1 MTPKKTTIAQTQMYP
16 TVALD
21 RLMSKVIFWNTP
33 LPSIG
38 VASRFSTQIKK
49 PKGLVQHQS
58 EEPETSDWTVAPEGV
73 LTMTV
78 AGCSKL
84 TFVGA
89 QLCVGSPSSL
99 NMKVTVTLCGSVF
112 PEGEQN
118 RQFFKAFTADSPK
131 IR

>member
-1 MTPKKTTIAQTQMYP
+1 MYLAIY
-16 TVALD
+16 VMA
-21 RLMSKVIFWNTP
+21 
-33 LPSIG
+33 
-38 VASRFSTQIKK
+38 
-49 PKGLVQHQS
+49 GLVFGLSMPINRPFFIQHQS
-58 EEPETSDWTVAPEGV
+58 EEPETSDWTVAPEGA

-99 NMKVTVTLCGSVF
+99 NIKDTVTLCGSLF

-118 RQFFKAFTADSPK
+118 RQYFKAFTADSPK
-131 IR
+131 IRLAWSRMSMSPGTPFEPT

>member
-21 RLMSKVIFWNTP
+21 KLMSKVIFWNTP

-84 TFVGA
+84 TFVG
-89 QLCVGSPSSL
+89 PSS
-99 NMKVTVTLCGSVF
+99 VSVTLCGSVF

-118 RQFFKAFTADSPK
+118 RQFFKAVTADSPK